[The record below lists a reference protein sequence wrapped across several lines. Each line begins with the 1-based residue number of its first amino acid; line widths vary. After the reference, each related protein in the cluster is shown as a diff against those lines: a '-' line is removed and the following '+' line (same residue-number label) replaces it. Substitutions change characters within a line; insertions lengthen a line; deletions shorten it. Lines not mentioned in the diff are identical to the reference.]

1 MNSIFHFSLMSA
13 KQPSNKNYASPVT
26 VERPSFGMRFL
37 HGGVVFLVIA
47 LFFGYA
53 VFKLDHN
60 WQWERLWEYRQK
72 YTFGFGITLF
82 LSGASLIGSLILGV
96 LAAFGR
102 RSPILMLRYLAR
114 VYIEAIRGTPLL
126 VQTIFFF
133 YFIGTA
139 YQLNNRYW
147 MGVLILSFFAGA
159 YVAEIIRAGLASIPS
174 AQLETAR
181 SLCFTKTQTLR
192 YIVFPQLA
200 RIVLPP
206 LTGQFASL
214 VKDSSILSFIA
225 VNELTKNVLEVDSL
239 TFTTFEN
246 LALLAVLYLAITLPI
261 SLLTRY
267 LERRMNYA
275 T

>member
-1 MNSIFHFSLMSA
+1 MSPE
-13 KQPSNKNYASPVT
+13 Q
-26 VERPSFGMRFL
+26 RPSRL
-37 HGGVVFLVIA
+37 AQVIHAAIVVVLLG
-47 LFFGYA
+47 LFFGFA
-53 VFKLDHN
+53 AWRLDHN
-60 WQWERLWEYRQK
+60 WQWERLWTYRNK
-72 YTFGFGITLF
+72 FAFGFLVTIL
-82 LSGASLIGSLILGV
+82 LSAASLIGSLLLGV

-102 RSPILMLRYLAR
+102 RSRILFVRYLSR

-139 YQLNNRYW
+139 YRLENRYW

-159 YVAEIIRAGLASIPS
+159 YVAEIIRAGLASIPT

-181 SLCFTKTQTLR
+181 SLCFTPAQTLR
-192 YIVFPQLA
+192 YIVIPQLA

-225 VNELTKNVLEVDSL
+225 VNELTKNVLEVDAL

-246 LALLAVLYLAITLPI
+246 LAILAVLYLLITLPI
-261 SLLTRY
+261 SLLTRN
-267 LERRMNYA
+267 LEREMTYA

>member
-1 MNSIFHFSLMSA
+1 MKSRGRIKIRQKAVSETGMA
-13 KQPSNKNYASPVT
+13 EQPSLFK
-26 VERPSFGMRFL
+26 RWL
-37 HGGVVFLVIA
+37 HGGLVFFVLA

-53 VFKLDHN
+53 AYRLDHN
-60 WQWERLWEYRQK
+60 WQWSRLWEYRQK
-72 YTFGFGITLF
+72 YTFGFGVTL
-82 LSGASLIGSLILGV
+82 LISSASLLGSLMLGV
-96 LAAFGR
+96 LAALGR
-102 RSPILMLRYLAR
+102 RSPILFLRYLAR
-114 VYIEAIRGTPLL
+114 VYIEGIRGTPLL

-133 YFIGTA
+133 YFVGTA

-147 MGVLILSFFAGA
+147 MGILILSFFAGA
-159 YVAEIIRAGLASIPS
+159 YVAEIIRAGLSAIPS

-181 SLCFTKTQTLR
+181 SLCFTPLQTLR
-192 YIVFPQLA
+192 YIVVPQLA

-214 VKDSSILSFIA
+214 IKDSSILSFIA

-246 LALLAVLYLAITLPI
+246 LAVLAVLYMLITLPI
-261 SLLTRY
+261 SLLTRS
-267 LERRMNYA
+267 LERRMSYA

>member
-1 MNSIFHFSLMSA
+1 M
-13 KQPSNKNYASPVT
+13 
-26 VERPSFGMRFL
+26 
-37 HGGVVFLVIA
+37 
-47 LFFGYA
+47 
-53 VFKLDHN
+53 
-60 WQWERLWEYRQK
+60 
-72 YTFGFGITLF
+72 
-82 LSGASLIGSLILGV
+82 
-96 LAAFGR
+96 
-102 RSPILMLRYLAR
+102 RYLSR

-139 YQLNNRYW
+139 YRLENRYW

-159 YVAEIIRAGLASIPS
+159 YVAEIIRAGLASIPT

-181 SLCFTKTQTLR
+181 SLCFTPAQTLR
-192 YIVFPQLA
+192 YIVIPQLA

-225 VNELTKNVLEVDSL
+225 VNELTKNVLEVDAL

-246 LALLAVLYLAITLPI
+246 LAILAVLYLLITLPI
-261 SLLTRY
+261 SLLTRN
-267 LERRMNYA
+267 LERKMTYA

>member
-1 MNSIFHFSLMSA
+1 MSS
-13 KQPSNKNYASPVT
+13 KRKLTSFNWLASPAAAA
-26 VERPSFGMRFL
+26 EPPLSQRLL
-37 HGGVVFLVIA
+37 HGGLVA
-47 LFFGYA
+47 LLLVLFFGFA
-53 VFKLDHN
+53 VWRLDHN

-72 YTFGFGITLF
+72 YSFGFLVTLL
-82 LSGASLIGSLILGV
+82 LSVASLIGSLILGV
-96 LAAFGR
+96 LAAVAR
-102 RSPILMLRYLAR
+102 RSPVLWLRYLAR
-114 VYIEAIRGTPLL
+114 VYVESIRGTPLL

-139 YQLNNRYW
+139 YELNNRYW
-147 MGVLILSFFAGA
+147 MGILILSFFAGA
-159 YVAEIIRAGLASIPS
+159 YVAEIIRAGLAAIPS

-181 SLCFTKTQTLR
+181 SLCFTPAQTVR
-192 YIVFPQLA
+192 YIVVPQLA

-214 VKDSSILSFIA
+214 IKDSSILSFIA

-246 LALLAVLYLAITLPI
+246 LALLAGLYLLITLPI
-261 SLLTRY
+261 SLLTRE
-267 LERRMNYA
+267 LERRMSYA

>member
-1 MNSIFHFSLMSA
+1 MLA
-13 KQPSNKNYASPVT
+13 DRQPSRLNQL
-26 VERPSFGMRFL
+26 L
-37 HGGVVFLVIA
+37 HVAIVAGLLG
-47 LFFGYA
+47 LFFGFA
-53 VFKLDHN
+53 VWRLDHA
-60 WQWERLWEYRQK
+60 WQWERLWTYRNK
-72 YTFGFGITLF
+72 FAFGFLITIL
-82 LSGASLIGSLILGV
+82 LSAASLAGSLLLGV

-102 RSPILMLRYLAR
+102 SSRLLFVRYLSR
-114 VYIEAIRGTPLL
+114 VYIEVIRGTPLL

-139 YQLNNRYW
+139 YRLENRYW
-147 MGVLILSFFAGA
+147 MGILILSVFAGA
-159 YVAEIIRAGLASIPS
+159 YVAEIIRAGLSSIPT

-181 SLCFTKTQTLR
+181 SLCFTPAQTLR
-192 YIVFPQLA
+192 YIVIPQLA

-225 VNELTKNVLEVDSL
+225 VNELTKNVLEVDAL

-246 LALLAVLYLAITLPI
+246 LAILAVLYLSITLPI
-261 SLLTRY
+261 SLLTRH
-267 LERRMNYA
+267 LERKMSYA

>member
-1 MNSIFHFSLMSA
+1 M
-13 KQPSNKNYASPVT
+13 
-26 VERPSFGMRFL
+26 
-37 HGGVVFLVIA
+37 
-47 LFFGYA
+47 LFA
-53 VFKLDHN
+53 
-60 WQWERLWEYRQK
+60 Q
-72 YTFGFGITLF
+72 
-82 LSGASLIGSLILGV
+82 ALIGSLLLGV

-102 RSPILMLRYLAR
+102 RSRILFVRYLSR

-139 YQLNNRYW
+139 YRLENRYW

-159 YVAEIIRAGLASIPS
+159 YVAEIIRAGLASIPT

-181 SLCFTKTQTLR
+181 SLCFTPAQTLR
-192 YIVFPQLA
+192 YIVIPQLA

-225 VNELTKNVLEVDSL
+225 VNELTKNVLEVDAL

-246 LALLAVLYLAITLPI
+246 LAILAVLYLLITLPI
-261 SLLTRY
+261 SLLTRN
-267 LERRMNYA
+267 LEREMTYA